1 MAIIDPSPY
10 SDLERHF
17 SNAAERVNTGLKE
30 NRQKQQNIEQ
40 SGFLGQ
46 LLQGIASK
54 GDDAGFADIMGMI
67 HGDKNISSEN
77 KQNLSKQFGEHYSKK
92 EIENSKRKGIS
103 GKSLSPESRERI
115 NHAFNRTNELL
126 KSGKT
131 GFTYKGL
138 GEKGREDRAELN
150 NLSEIWISE
159 LIPLLNP
166 KGTISKDRFNYI
178 KGLAPNSTDTDA
190 TIKGKLKALKYIFK
204 ESGMGEDGQ
213 IPGSPEGFR
222 SQNEKPQGDMVYVK
236 HPKTGEPFP
245 VPRAEF
251 EANKEKH
258 PELLEVQNQ

>member
-1 MAIIDPSPY
+1 MAQNY
-10 SDLERHF
+10 ADLERHF
-17 SNAAERVNTGLKE
+17 SNAAERVNTQLKE

-40 SGFLGQ
+40 SGYLGQ
-46 LLQGIASK
+46 FLKGLAEKGEDASY
-54 GDDAGFADIMGMI
+54 ADIMGML
-67 HGDKNISSEN
+67 HGNQNISPEN
-77 KQNLSKQFGEHYSKK
+77 KQNLGKQLGEHYSKK

-190 TIKGKLKALKYIFK
+190 TIKGKLKALKDIFK
-204 ESGMGEDGQ
+204 EHGIGEGGQ

-222 SQNEKPQGDMVYVK
+222 SQNEKPQGEFVQARHK
-236 HPKTGEPFP
+236 KTGKMYRI
-245 VPRAEF
+245 PRNEF
-251 EANKEKH
+251 QPHED
-258 PELLEVQNQ
+258 LEEMNQ